1 MEIFVPYAMIDGY
14 DADSAY
20 IPAGFA
26 FKTLGEQGFAW
37 ATGDYWYVPE
47 ADPGIRN
54 VFITDNGIMTGS
66 EKKIDGDWTDWSESA
81 YVEKK
86 VYAEDIQFDWDC
98 YCDSSMEQMKPA
110 AAAIFEFAD
119 LPVIQIDITIRN
131 AGGSDSMAISE
142 IMILGKD
149 EACDPVS
156 EIGAYG
162 YTNPAF
168 PSPEIFNHSATFGDV
183 GSLKTMWGYDLSHDD
198 GTENAY
204 IEQNGNYDQYAYFK
218 DINSTE
224 FYVEAEITVT
234 NSTPF
239 ASDAYPKF
247 GIQVSCEENTI
258 FFYVDAD
265 VSYTQKRVGCAQRKL
280 DNSDWDWTAT
290 EKLYDVPNMVYS
302 GGSYVKMAVYRDGD
316 MFYYYIND
324 QLIVAYNK
332 FNVFNDT

>member
-1 MEIFVPYAMIDGY
+1 MVYQHGSVIGKVPVPVAVNALVTTVVLLYANI
-14 DADSAY
+14 ASR
-20 IPAGFA
+20 
-26 FKTLGEQGFAW
+26 T
-37 ATGDYWYVPE
+37 
-47 ADPGIRN
+47 
-54 VFITDNGIMTGS
+54 
-66 EKKIDGDWTDWSESA
+66 
-81 YVEKK
+81 
-86 VYAEDIQFDWDC
+86 QF
-98 YCDSSMEQMKPA
+98 
-110 AAAIFEFAD
+110 
-119 LPVIQIDITIRN
+119 T
-131 AGGSDSMAISE
+131 
-142 IMILGKD
+142 
-149 EACDPVS
+149 
-156 EIGAYG
+156 
-162 YTNPAF
+162 
-168 PSPEIFNHSATFGDV
+168 
-183 GSLKTMWGYDLSHDD
+183 
-198 GTENAY
+198 
-204 IEQNGNYDQYAYFK
+204 
-218 DINSTE
+218 

-332 FNVFNDT
+332 FNVFNDTQEATCGFLSFNTGMKIRNYMATQDAAELEEIRSRLQIA